1 MAAERNGKIEERIRE
16 IAARFIEAESNKSAM
31 ITITRVELYSRGK
44 RATIYVSVLPAS
56 GEESAINFLK
66 RKRKALKHI
75 AMKELGI
82 HPVPFLD
89 VMIDTG
95 EKARQNIDALL
106 KSDR

>member
-1 MAAERNGKIEERIRE
+1 MAAERNAKIEERIRE
-16 IAARFIEAESNKSAM
+16 IAARFIESESNKSAM

-66 RKRKALKHI
+66 RKRKALKQI

-89 VMIDTG
+89 IMIDTG

-106 KSDR
+106 RSDQ